1 MCAWKEETEMGTA
14 SRIREEGGQIV
25 GESLRQGHEVKM
37 QQVAIPLKY
46 YGKLNFIPRQ
56 RTRRS

>member
-1 MCAWKEETEMGTA
+1 MGTA